1 MKPGVYYVGSRTSGK
16 VAAIRGDSTKFI
28 DPRFDLRNHSPTGF
42 AWGYG
47 GSGPG
52 QLALA
57 ILADYFG
64 TCEIGDILACHLYQD
79 LKWQL
84 IAHLACESDFT
95 ITDKEIHAQLSKIW
109 KGENKVGRLADW
121 LNQSLHSY
129 AFEET
134 IREEENREG
143 DASKCDERE
152 NALYI
157 EYRKIAD
164 ELLQELVL

>member
-1 MKPGVYYVGSRTSGK
+1 MKEQAIYTGSRASGK
-16 VAAIRGDSTKFI
+16 VAVNREGKTKYL

-64 TCEIGDILACHLYQD
+64 SCEIGDILACHLYQD

-84 IAHLACESDFT
+84 IAHLAIEKDFT
-95 ITDKEIHAQLSKIW
+95 VTSKEIHAQLRGIW
-109 KGENKVGRLADW
+109 KADKEGNIAGW
-121 LNQSLHSY
+121 LDQELRSK
-129 AFEET
+129 AFET
-134 IREEENREG
+134 AIREEQNREG
-143 DASKCDERE
+143 DPRECDARE
-152 NALYI
+152 EAIYI
-157 EYRKIAD
+157 EDRKVAD
-164 ELLQELVL
+164 ELIRELVL